1 MRKFFVLL
9 CCLGIA
15 SLACSSLPFE
25 TGDSGVQEILSAEP
39 DSDALFEDD
48 FSDDSKGWG
57 VFEDQDASLKI
68 ENGVFRILVTA
79 PKYLIW
85 STPGEDYS
93 DAIIDVDTQ
102 KTAGPEA
109 AEYGVI
115 CRYSEDSSGNHSFY
129 YLVIAGDTYAAIIK
143 VIDDEQ
149 IEISSRDVQF
159 DSINGGNAANKIHA
173 ECIGSSLVLSANGT
187 EIFSVTDTSLTGGD
201 VGLIATTY
209 EESGVDVNFDNFVV
223 KKP

>member
-1 MRKFFVLL
+1 MRKIFILF
-9 CCLGIA
+9 CSLGIA
-15 SLACSSLPFE
+15 SLACSSLSFDS
-25 TGDSGVQEILSAEP
+25 GDSGVTEIFSVEP
-39 DSDALFEDD
+39 DSGALFEDD

-68 ENGVFRILVTA
+68 ENGVFRIHVTA

-85 STPGEDYS
+85 STPGENYS
-93 DAIIDVDTQ
+93 DAIIEVDAQ
-102 KTAGPEA
+102 KTAGPDA

-129 YLVIAGDTYAAIIK
+129 YLVIAGDSYAAIIK
-143 VIDDEQ
+143 VINDEQ
-149 IEISSRDVQF
+149 TEISARDIQF
-159 DSINGGNAANKIHA
+159 DSINGGNAANHIHA

-187 EIFSVTDTSLTGGD
+187 EIFSETDDSLTSGD

-209 EESGVDVNFDNFVV
+209 EEPGVDVNFDNFVV

>member
-1 MRKFFVLL
+1 MSSLV
-9 CCLGIA
+9 IA
-15 SLACSSLPFE
+15 SLACSSLSFDS
-25 TGDSGVQEILSAEP
+25 GDSGVKEVFSAEP
-39 DSDALFEDD
+39 DSDVFITDD
-48 FSDDSKGWG
+48 FSDNSQGWG

-85 STPGEDYS
+85 STAGEDLS
-93 DAIIDVDTQ
+93 DSIIDVDTQ
-102 KTAGPEA
+102 KTAGPDA

-115 CRYSEDSSGNHSFY
+115 CRYTETSEGSHSFY

-149 IEISSRDVQF
+149 IEISARDVKF
-159 DSINGGNAANKIHA
+159 DSINSGNAANHIHA
-173 ECIGSSLVLSANGT
+173 ECNGSDLVLSANGI
-187 EIFSVTDTSLTGGD
+187 EIFSVTDDTLTGGD

-209 EESGVDVNFDNFVV
+209 EEAGVDVNFDNFVV